1 MSPDLALRRNSPS
14 RRLLVVLAGVLALL
28 AGGLRAAPGASAAV
42 GVPASFL
49 DQSYSAASPPSADKP
64 QSKLWFTDGS
74 WWALMVEAGG
84 TATYIH
90 RLMPDHTWRKASTV
104 PVDSRANSTGDAL
117 WSPSTGKVWI
127 VSRITG
133 GNAVVVRFAY
143 DSASKSWL
151 LDSGFPK
158 TIPSGGSESATIDQD
173 STGKFWVTWTRASTV
188 WVTHST
194 DATGSSWVAPFKPT
208 VADTTIEADDISA
221 LIGFGSSVGVLYS
234 DQQSGGFHFAIH
246 DDGAPDTAWRS
257 EDVNNTIPNF
267 ADDHINLKQ
276 LAGDPQGRVFAAIKT
291 SANDPAGAK
300 PSDPLTG
307 VLIRT
312 PGQNGV
318 GTWSFA
324 VAGTVAQDQTR
335 PMIMI
340 DATNQQLYFFATA
353 PQSGGDIIYKKAP
366 LSNVQFPAGAGEKFV
381 DVSPVVNNATGA
393 KDPVTGATGL
403 VILASAQGQQRYAHA
418 EMALAPGGMFDSPG
432 TDPAPSA
439 QSTSP
444 ATGASGVALGAS
456 VTATF
461 SEAVQGV
468 SGTTFTLR
476 SGAGQVSALVSYDD
490 TTRTAT
496 LNPDV
501 DLVAGVRYTATL
513 TGGSAG
519 IRDSAGQGLSPN
531 PYTWSFTAGSG
542 SSAGPSVTKQTPV
555 DGATA
560 VGLATNVTAT
570 FSTAVQG
577 VDTST
582 FTLSPAG
589 STTAVP
595 ASVTR
600 DRTTNRWVLNPSAS
614 LKPDTRYTATVSSGV
629 HDSSGASLT
638 PTSWSFLT
646 GPAPK
651 VSAKTPATGA
661 TGVSRTSPGI
671 SVTFNEAVQGVDDT
685 TFTLRVGT
693 TAVPAAVAQVPGTNR
708 YTLAPSGALTA
719 NTRYIVTVTGSSG
732 GIHDLAGNPLATLTW
747 NFTTGA

>member
-1 MSPDLALRRNSPS
+1 MSPDLALPRTTPS

-28 AGGLRAAPGASAAV
+28 AGGLRGAPGAAAAV

-49 DQSYSAASPPSADKP
+49 DQSYSASSPPSADKP

-74 WWALMVEAGG
+74 WWALMVAAGG

-90 RLMPDHTWRKASTV
+90 RLMPDHTWQKASTS
-104 PVDSRANSTGDAL
+104 PVDSRPNSTGDAL
-117 WSPSTGKVWI
+117 WSPSTGKVWV
-127 VSRITG
+127 VSRISG
-133 GNAVVVRFAY
+133 GNAIVDRFTY
-143 DSASKSWL
+143 VSGSGSWT

-158 TIPSGGSESATIDQD
+158 TIQSGGSESATIDQD
-173 STGKFWVTWTRASTV
+173 SAGRFWVTWTRASTV

-194 DATGSSWVAPFKPT
+194 DATGSSWVAPFKPS
-208 VADTTIEADDISA
+208 VADTSIEADDISA
-221 LIGFGSSVGVLYS
+221 LIAFGSSIGVLYS

-246 DDGAPDTAWRS
+246 DDGAPDTSWRS
-257 EDVNNTIPNF
+257 EDVNNNIPNF

-276 LAGDPQGRVFAAIKT
+276 LTGDPQGRVFAAIKT
-291 SANDPAGAK
+291 SGNDPAGAK

-312 PGQNGV
+312 PGSNGV

-324 VAGTVAQDQTR
+324 VAGTVAADQTR
-335 PMIMI
+335 PMIMSE
-340 DATNQQLYFFATA
+340 ATKQRVFSFATA
-353 PQSGGDIIYKKAP
+353 PQSGGDIIYKTAP
-366 LSNVQFPAGAGEKFV
+366 LSNVQFAPGRGASFV
-381 DVSPVVNNATGA
+381 DVQPVVNNASGA
-393 KDPVTGATGL
+393 KEPVTGATGL

-432 TDPAPSA
+432 TDPAPSV

-476 SGAGQVSALVSYDD
+476 SGTGQVSAQVSYDD
-490 TTRTAT
+490 ATRTAT
-496 LNPDV
+496 LDPDA

-513 TGGSAG
+513 TGGSGG

-542 SSAGPSVTKQTPV
+542 SSAGPSVTKKTPA
-555 DGATA
+555 DGATG
-560 VGLATNVTAT
+560 VGRGTNVSAT

-577 VDTST
+577 VDSTT
-582 FTLSPAG
+582 FTLTAAG

-600 DRTTNRWVLNPSAS
+600 YRSTNRYVLNPSAS
-614 LKPDTRYTATVSSGV
+614 LQPKTRYTATLSSAI
-629 HDSSGASLT
+629 HDSSGAPLT
-638 PTSWSFLT
+638 TTSWTF
-646 GPAPK
+646 
-651 VSAKTPATGA
+651 
-661 TGVSRTSPGI
+661 
-671 SVTFNEAVQGVDDT
+671 VTK
-685 TFTLRVGT
+685 
-693 TAVPAAVAQVPGTNR
+693 
-708 YTLAPSGALTA
+708 
-719 NTRYIVTVTGSSG
+719 
-732 GIHDLAGNPLATLTW
+732 
-747 NFTTGA
+747 